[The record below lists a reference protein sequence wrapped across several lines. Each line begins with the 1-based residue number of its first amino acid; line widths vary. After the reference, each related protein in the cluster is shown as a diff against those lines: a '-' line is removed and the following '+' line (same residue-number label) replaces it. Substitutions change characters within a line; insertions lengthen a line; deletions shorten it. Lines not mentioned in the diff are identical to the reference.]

1 MNQMI
6 MTLNLAD
13 ESILLNKGVLEALDW
28 PRQIQLL
35 INKDEKMLLLRA
47 CSTEDQ
53 QAVVVPEESA
63 APFEISAR
71 AFLKQIRQLVFHH
84 GAELVVV
91 LHGRKGGSQG
101 VEGVEPFLP
110 ETSPTMTRAWLSGR
124 YHLW

>member
-47 CSTEDQ
+47 CSMEDQ
-53 QAVVVPEESA
+53 QALVVPEESS

-71 AFLKQIRQLVFHH
+71 SFLKRVRQLVGWADKQPRLCYGEYLPAHQAVRFSLEN
-84 GAELVVV
+84 AQPLELVQV
-91 LHGRKGGSQG
+91 
-101 VEGVEPFLP
+101 
-110 ETSPTMTRAWLSGR
+110 
-124 YHLW
+124 

>member
-47 CSTEDQ
+47 CSMEDQ
-53 QAVVVPEESA
+53 QALVVPEESA

-71 AFLKQIRQLVFHH
+71 AFLKRIRQLVGWTDKQPRLCYGEYLPTHQAIRFHLEN
-84 GAELVVV
+84 AQPLELV
-91 LHGRKGGSQG
+91 QG
-101 VEGVEPFLP
+101 
-110 ETSPTMTRAWLSGR
+110 
-124 YHLW
+124 